1 MSDNDDNKPTPFD
14 STAPDSNARGSVP
27 ASGQGSSAASGST
40 ASAPWPKKPAGE
52 IFSEKTPPGSPP
64 KADKPADKKPGP
76 PARTSAAKRSASRWF
91 VAVLIVLVFIGGAYI
106 SWPFWGPK
114 LPDGVRTV
122 LAPVM
127 NMGRGSAR
135 GQALAAINTRIAS
148 LEKSIA
154 TIQAALGSGRG
165 EDAAKLADELAKIEK
180 KIQAIGETAPLAKR
194 LGELEQRFAGLAT
207 EQRAAASAVAA
218 AMASM
223 AANPGASPEA
233 AALAAAGRQTASKV
247 ATLEAAN
254 TELRGQLAS
263 LNNRLAAMENRPAA
277 VATGPGPANA
287 LLLAIGQLREAI
299 RGAGS
304 YGPAH
309 QSVAALAGKDAAL
322 DQSLAGPL
330 ATLAAHQKGVAD
342 LPDLRRQF
350 AAAASAIVRATIVPR
365 GEGWLDRTLDGMAS
379 LVSIRKTGEKA
390 AAADDVPGLVAR
402 AELRLTSGDLAGA
415 VKALT
420 GLNGAPADAAKSW
433 LEAARARLAVE
444 DAVDALMRAALVR
457 AKT

>member
-1 MSDNDDNKPTPFD
+1 VSDNDEKKPTP
-14 STAPDSNARGSVP
+14 PDISARGSVP
-27 ASGQGSSAASGST
+27 ASGQGSSAT
-40 ASAPWPKKPAGE
+40 AAPLPGMEKPAME
-52 IFSEKTPPGSPP
+52 TSDKKTPAGGAP
-64 KADKPADKKPGP
+64 KADKPANKKPVP
-76 PARTSAAKRSASRWF
+76 PSRTSAPKRSASRWF
-91 VAVLIVLVFIGGAYI
+91 VALLIVLVFIGGAYV

-127 NMGRGSAR
+127 NLGRGSAR

-148 LEKSIA
+148 LEQSLA

-180 KIQAIGETAPLAKR
+180 RIQAIGETAPLAKR

-218 AMASM
+218 AVESM
-223 AANPGASPEA
+223 GANPGASPEA

-247 ATLEAAN
+247 AILEAAN
-254 TELRGQLAS
+254 TELRGQIATLS
-263 LNNRLAAMENRPAA
+263 TRLAALENRPAA
-277 VATGPGPANA
+277 VASGPGPANA
-287 LLLAIGQLREAI
+287 VLLAIGQLREAI
-299 RGAGS
+299 RGTGP
-304 YGPAH
+304 YGPAY
-309 QSVAALAGKDAAL
+309 QSVAALAGKDAV
-322 DQSLAGPL
+322 LAGPL

-390 AAADDVPGLVAR
+390 AAADDVQGLVAR

-420 GLNGAPADAAKSW
+420 ALNGAPADAARSW
-433 LEAARARLAVE
+433 LEAARARLAIE